1 MKKAILALSI
11 AALAANVYAFDSEA
25 AIKTK
30 GTVGSYTKTEYSV
43 TQKFGDYYRSPKA
56 KFTHNFASNGK
67 ETDSTELTSRDSVV
81 DTVSYAYTADG
92 KLASKIC
99 TDADGK
105 VQWKFTYAY
114 DATGNIIDESA
125 FNASDVLTDRTI
137 WKYNGKQV
145 DESYY
150 NADGTLLGKIITK
163 KDDSG
168 RVVEVAK
175 YDGSGWLEVKQVHT
189 YNDAGKLSEIAY
201 LDYAGNQIKRIVYRF
216 DSSYSIT
223 EKQTYNM
230 ENKLHLREIYKYDS
244 TGNVTKATTYE
255 VAEKFGTTVNELVAI
270 NEYAY
275 KYGVGTGNL
284 KTVAD
289 NKAEA
294 PAGNAESTVDAK

>member
-1 MKKAILALSI
+1 MKKAVLALSI
-11 AALAANVYAFDSEA
+11 AAIAASVYAFDSEA
-25 AIKTK
+25 SITTK

-81 DTVSYAYTADG
+81 DTVSYAYTSDG

-114 DATGNIIDESA
+114 DVTGNLIDESA
-125 FNASDVLTDRTI
+125 YNASDILTDRTI

-150 NADGTLLGKIITK
+150 NADGALLGKIITK

-168 RVVEVAK
+168 RTSEVAK
-175 YDGSGWLEVKQVHT
+175 YDESGWLEVKQVYT
-189 YNDAGKLSEIAY
+189 YNDAGKLSEVAH
-201 LDYAGNQIKRIVYRF
+201 LDYAGNQIKRVVYRF

-230 ENKLHLREIYKYDS
+230 ENKLYLREIYKYDS
-244 TGNVTKATTYE
+244 TGNVTKATTYS
-255 VAEKFGTTVNELVAI
+255 VADKFGTTVNELVAI

-275 KYGVGTGNL
+275 KYGAGSGTL
-284 KTVAD
+284 KTVSE
-289 NKAEA
+289 NKATTTS
-294 PAGNAESTVDAK
+294 PASESTVDAK